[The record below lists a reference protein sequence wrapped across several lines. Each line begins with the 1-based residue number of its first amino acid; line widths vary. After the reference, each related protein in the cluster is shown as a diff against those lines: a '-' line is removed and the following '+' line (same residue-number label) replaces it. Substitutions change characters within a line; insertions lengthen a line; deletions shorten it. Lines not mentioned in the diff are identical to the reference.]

1 MNKQELYGVAR
12 SLLLAGGVVAIVLG
26 ALGLLGVGVRGSVGL
41 DLLRPLVGIVVGIV
55 ALAMMNQVRSEAVE
69 VVLIILGLI
78 SGNAGG
84 LLIVLAG
91 VVGLVARNMAEAPAQ
106 PMAPAQTTT

>member
-26 ALGLLGVGVRGSVGL
+26 VLGLLGVGVRGPVGL

-78 SGNAGG
+78 SGNVGG

-91 VVGLVARNMAEAPAQ
+91 IVGLVARNMAEGSAQ